1 MKKLLLI
8 GGGGHCKSCI
18 DVIELTKKFQIIGI
32 IDQEAMLNTTVLGY
46 PVIGTDDS
54 ILNFKN
60 EADYFFVSLGKITH
74 SLKRKELFIFLEKN
88 NLNIPTIISPS
99 ALVSNHAVIQ
109 SGTIIMHHAIVNAN
123 AHIGKNCIINS
134 KALIEHD
141 ATIDSHSHISTGTIV
156 NGNATIK
163 ENCFIG
169 SNSTVNLGVTIHE
182 NSIIASQSLVTKS
195 LTKAGN
201 YRGIPVDKF

>member
-1 MKKLLLI
+1 MKTILLI

-18 DVIELTKKFQIIGI
+18 DIIESTKNFKIIGI
-32 IDQEAMLNTTVLGY
+32 IDKKEKLNTSILNY
-46 PVIGTDDS
+46 PIIGTDEN
-54 ILNFKN
+54 ILDFANQV
-60 EADYFFVSLGKITH
+60 DYFFITLGKV
-74 SLKRKELFIFLEKN
+74 SQSPKRKELFIFLEKN
-88 NLNIPTIISPS
+88 KLNIPTIISPS

-109 SGTIIMHHAIVNAN
+109 SGTIIMHHAIINAN

-141 ATIDSHSHISTGTIV
+141 TTIDSHSHISTGTII
-156 NGNATIK
+156 NGNVVVH
-163 ENCFIG
+163 EHCFIG
-169 SNSTVNLGVTIHE
+169 SNSTVNLDVTIHK

-195 LTKAGN
+195 LTKPGN